1 MHRREFVHIWLGNMD
16 VQRLRLI
23 DERTSIRCHVDDGFL
38 RNFPH
43 RFVQSFDVIGN
54 TVDVLHEGKG
64 RMNERM
70 ISRCL

>member
-1 MHRREFVHIWLGNMD
+1 MHRREFVHIWLGNVN

-38 RNFPH
+38 RNFPD

-54 TVDVLHEGKG
+54 AVDVLTEGKG
-64 RMNERM
+64 
-70 ISRCL
+70 SVD

>member
-1 MHRREFVHIWLGNMD
+1 MHRREFVHIRLGNMN

-38 RNFPH
+38 RNFPD

-54 TVDVLHEGKG
+54 AVDVLTEGKG
-64 RMNERM
+64 
-70 ISRCL
+70 SVD